1 MEKRRVGPEMRKFNN
16 LIKREVERS
25 TARQQ
30 LESLT
35 GLHGW
40 VIGHIARQD
49 GPVLQRDLEERFSVR
64 RSTMSN
70 ILSLMEK
77 NGLIVRTKSKQD
89 ARSKEIT
96 LTRRAFVIDR
106 IVKTD
111 MDRIESL
118 ITDGVSQDE
127 LDAFFS
133 ALDKMKANLE
143 RMSDNV

>member
-1 MEKRRVGPEMRKFNN
+1 MEKRRVGPEMRKLNN

-77 NGLIVRTKSKQD
+77 NALIVRTPSKKD
-89 ARSKEIT
+89 SRTKEIT
-96 LTRRAFVIDR
+96 LTRRAWMIDR
-106 IVKTD
+106 IIKTD
-111 MDRIESL
+111 LDRIEEL
-118 ITDGVSQDE
+118 ITDGLTEGE

-133 ALDKMKANLE
+133 AVDKMKENLE

>member
-1 MEKRRVGPEMRKFNN
+1 MEKRRVGPEMRKLNN

-49 GPVLQRDLEERFSVR
+49 GPVFQRDLEERFSVR

-77 NGLIVRTKSKQD
+77 NDLIVRTPSKKD
-89 ARSKEIT
+89 SRTKEIT
-96 LTRRAFVIDR
+96 LTRRAWMIDR
-106 IVKTD
+106 IIKTD
-111 MDRIESL
+111 LDRIEEL
-118 ITDGVSQDE
+118 ITDGLTEGE

-133 ALDKMKANLE
+133 AVDKMKENLE